1 MQKWP
6 KEMGLQDD
14 KTYFIE
20 KINLGLLKSN
30 QTKAIDYVETLEDYR
45 SKFDSNWDVK
55 SDLKP
60 KIHTIRKD
68 ESERWKP
75 GMKIHF
81 VVNNRS
87 PNRFQ
92 FAPIVQCACVQNIEI
107 INAENYGIGDP
118 KVSYSGKINISGI
131 DWFFGLIVKVD
142 GRTLK
147 KKEVQNFVVNDGFES
162 VWDFFLYFQHDF
174 KGRLIHWTN
183 LRY

>member
-6 KEMGLQDD
+6 KVMGMQDD

-30 QTKAIDYVETLEDYR
+30 QSKAIDYVESLEDYR
-45 SKFDSNWDVK
+45 SRFGGNWDTK
-55 SDLKP
+55 ENLKP

-92 FAPIVQCACVQNIEI
+92 FAPVVQCVSVQEFKIEW
-107 INAENYGIGDP
+107 INGTAWVTIGNRSFTTFRKTKTGCEYGG
-118 KVSYSGKINISGI
+118 NA
-131 DWFFGLIVKVD
+131 
-142 GRTLK
+142 
-147 KKEVQNFVVNDGFES
+147 KELALNDGFATVE
-162 VWDFFLYFQHDF
+162 DFFKYFNKDF

>member
-6 KEMGLQDD
+6 KEMGMQDD

-30 QTKAIDYVETLEDYR
+30 QSKAIDYVESLEDYR
-45 SKFDSNWDVK
+45 SKFGSNWDVR
-55 SDLKP
+55 SYLKP

-92 FAPIVQCACVQNIEI
+92 FAPVVQCVSVQEFKIEW
-107 INAENYGIGDP
+107 
-118 KVSYSGKINISGI
+118 ISGVAWVTI
-131 DWFFGLIVKVD
+131 GHRSFTTFRKTDHGYEY
-142 GRTLK
+142 GENS
-147 KKEVQNFVVNDGFES
+147 KELALNDGFATVE
-162 VWDFFLYFQHDF
+162 DFFKYFNKDF
-174 KGRLIHWTN
+174 KGSLIHWTN
-183 LRY
+183 LSY